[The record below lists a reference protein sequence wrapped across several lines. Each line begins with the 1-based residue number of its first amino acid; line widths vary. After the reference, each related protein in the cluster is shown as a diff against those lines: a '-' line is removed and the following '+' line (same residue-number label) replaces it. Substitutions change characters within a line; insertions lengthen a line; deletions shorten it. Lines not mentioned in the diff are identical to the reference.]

1 VCGFNRISNDHARGV
16 YRKKTPG
23 GAGTHMGGTSLTR
36 HQEEHVH
43 TDEPHNHPSKPT
55 THNPLPVKRHRRSRD
70 THGTHTGHAG
80 AQRHTDHTD
89 ELYSSK
95 TACPV
100 CVSHGA
106 WCPVCVPA
114 PPVSFY
120 KTVQRHR
127 EPGHTQALPVQ
138 TGGAGTRTE
147 RSKSSPVNASQVKS
161 SLDSTASLEST
172 FNNRLKVVFCICSD
186 LT

>member
-1 VCGFNRISNDHARGV
+1 MAARAALARAAREAVKACTVHARRAADNRFSM
-16 YRKKTPG
+16 YEDTG
-23 GAGTHMGGTSLTR
+23 G
-36 HQEEHVH
+36 
-43 TDEPHNHPSKPT
+43 
-55 THNPLPVKRHRRSRD
+55 SRD

>member
-89 ELYSSK
+89 EPHKSQPSK
-95 TACPV
+95 PTNNTQ
-100 CVSHGA
+100 
-106 WCPVCVPA
+106 VPA
-114 PPVSFY
+114 RRTSARRPKPWPTQQPQARS
-120 KTVQRHR
+120 RPLPAADSEEAAPS
-127 EPGHTQALPVQ
+127 EPDPAS
-138 TGGAGTRTE
+138 TR
-147 RSKSSPVNASQVKS
+147 SQSASP
-161 SLDSTASLEST
+161 
-172 FNNRLKVVFCICSD
+172 RLLSKVVGEMKARAAD
-186 LT
+186 A